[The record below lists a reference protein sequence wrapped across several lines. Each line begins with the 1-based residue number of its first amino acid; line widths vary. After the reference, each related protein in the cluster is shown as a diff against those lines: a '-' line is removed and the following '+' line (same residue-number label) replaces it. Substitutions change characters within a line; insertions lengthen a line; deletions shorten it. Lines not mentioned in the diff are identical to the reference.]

1 VRVHVPRTA
10 EGRREQCY
18 AKLIRTVSDNRTA
31 MAFEGNLLRCGA
43 VIDDAELWPGEDW
56 PAAPL
61 LLEYAGLDYRA
72 PLQRLA
78 NGYGGKRRPLI
89 HILWR
94 YDCDEC
100 EWRELVRSSS
110 VDGDWVQ
117 QFAAI
122 ARVEL
127 GRGAKRPPVEVA
139 ALASA
144 RCVEALDREL
154 RELKGEE
161 LILALG
167 FLYEQ
172 VAARMVELDKCA

>member
-1 VRVHVPRTA
+1 MV
-10 EGRREQCY
+10 
-18 AKLIRTVSDNRTA
+18 
-31 MAFEGNLLRCGA
+31 FEGKLLRCGA
-43 VIDDAELWPGEDW
+43 PIDDSELWPDPDW

-61 LLEYAGLDYRA
+61 LLEYAGLDYAA

-78 NGYGGKRRPLI
+78 SGFGGKRRARI

-94 YDCDEC
+94 YEGG

-110 VDGDWVQ
+110 VDNDWIQ
-117 QFAAI
+117 HFAAI

-127 GRGAKRPPVEVA
+127 RRGRRKAPSEVA

-154 RELKGEE
+154 RELQGEE
-161 LILALG
+161 RVLALG
-167 FLYEQ
+167 LIYEQ
-172 VAARMVELDKCA
+172 VAARVVELDRCA